1 MILSFSK
8 KSITWSILAISL
20 SLIVGCSNTT
30 KPLNDNKNNDSN
42 KTEVSNNTD
51 VKSGGTIDKTSSNN
65 GATTNSEDSSNKPI
79 KQDSLQKILL
89 DNIRNL
95 AKVGKIINCDFQVK
109 SNIIEDVEKKWGKA
123 DKTDWVPKAKGMYAT
138 YSKYNVVFGSNKGS
152 QIFEVRSFD
161 SRLKQISLS
170 MVKEVFGIPQY
181 DVKSNSEE
189 IMGYTAGQEFKILFV
204 FPQPTKDS
212 NDPLMDHYSVLYP
225 RGTVNNMADDPGRQW

>member
-1 MILSFSK
+1 MILLFSK
-8 KSITWSILAISL
+8 KSIKWSILAISL

-30 KPLNDNKNNDSN
+30 KSLNDNKNNDSN

-65 GATTNSEDSSNKPI
+65 GATTNSENNSNKSI
-79 KQDSLQKILL
+79 KQDSSQKILL
-89 DNIRNL
+89 DNIKNL

-109 SNIIEDVEKKWGKA
+109 STVIEDVEKKWGKA
-123 DKTDWVPKAKGMYAT
+123 DKTDWVPKAKGNYAT
-138 YSKYNVVFGSNKGS
+138 YSKYGVVFGFNKGS

-161 SRLKQISLS
+161 SSLKKISLS
-170 MVKEVFGIPQY
+170 MVKKEFGTPEY
-181 DVKSNSEE
+181 DVKYNGEK
-189 IMGYTAGQEFKILFV
+189 IIGYKVGEEFKVLFV
-204 FPQPTKDS
+204 FPQLTKAN